1 MVVMSACGGDLD
13 VSRNAAPFIVYL
25 SIPADSTTDP
35 ALAFQVIMA
44 GADLESQNAAAAH
57 TTVTRLGATY
67 PTPPRNNTVAARSVA
82 EGVGPRTKSPA
93 QDIARQA
100 IGDAIWAIIQ
110 HGADPANELAKAEA
124 TYIETATN
132 AGYLT

>member
-1 MVVMSACGGDLD
+1 MRRAATRAGLAPALAVMVVMSACGGDLD

-67 PTPPRNNTVAARSVA
+67 PTPPRNNTVAVRSVA
-82 EGVGPRTKSPA
+82 EGVGPRTKHPKPVSYT
-93 QDIARQA
+93 
-100 IGDAIWAIIQ
+100 
-110 HGADPANELAKAEA
+110 H
-124 TYIETATN
+124 
-132 AGYLT
+132 LTLPTKRIV